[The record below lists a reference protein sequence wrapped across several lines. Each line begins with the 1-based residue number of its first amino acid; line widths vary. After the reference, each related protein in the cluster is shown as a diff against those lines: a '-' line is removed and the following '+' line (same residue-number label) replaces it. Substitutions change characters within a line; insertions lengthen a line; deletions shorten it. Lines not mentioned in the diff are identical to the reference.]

1 MKSKAVNLEEENDF
15 GSSEDSTHGEEGSVE
30 MRKKLVTLDSFLG
43 NKRTKN
49 FELLRMYKQ
58 RLPYM
63 IEDYLGI
70 NMNYYTS
77 IQIPNNVIVSFCTS

>member
-1 MKSKAVNLEEENDF
+1 
-15 GSSEDSTHGEEGSVE
+15 

-77 IQIPNNVIVSFCTS
+77 I